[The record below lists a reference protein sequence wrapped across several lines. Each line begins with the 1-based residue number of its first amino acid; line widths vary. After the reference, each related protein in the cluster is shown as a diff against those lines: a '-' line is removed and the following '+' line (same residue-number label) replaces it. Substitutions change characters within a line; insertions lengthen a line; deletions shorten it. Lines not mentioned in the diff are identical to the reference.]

1 MLGAMRVS
9 TLLALIGDE
18 EGATLVEYSL
28 VVALIALLCIA
39 AISFLGQKVSRL
51 FSTIGASVGGA

>member
-9 TLLALIGDE
+9 TLHALLGDE
-18 EGATLVEYSL
+18 DGATLVEYSL
-28 VVALIALLCIA
+28 VVALIAVLCIA

-51 FSTIGASVGGA
+51 FSTIGSSIAAA